1 MYVYEIICQIRQ
13 IQLLI
18 SDCIFLDE
26 NVGKM
31 KKKIEYVYS
40 TTRGYRFIFLLLFI
54 FVIGN
59 TLTTLLFPFMIGKI
73 VDSIFYTQNFGLF
86 YTYFFIYF
94 GIYMGNQLIN
104 CGLNFCYAHLKSTYL
119 VNIKKNCFEKIQR
132 LKASFFSA
140 INTGD
145 VINRINVDI
154 DKFLD
159 FIHFNLFF
167 SISDALHLLGGISY
181 ILCISKLLGV
191 ICIIIIPAMYY
202 ITKYFTGIL
211 TKMNREIEGKRGGLS
226 AWIFEIM
233 TGLTELKLLNANH
246 KMSADY
252 MEYSQEIVNEEISVS
267 YKNIQAQRANVFILL
282 MGQLVFYV
290 VSAYCI
296 SSGRM
301 SVGQFVA
308 GCTYFTTC
316 SAYYKNFIG
325 RVSDV
330 VKNMISIERVYEIML
345 YDEEKEENEGIM
357 AEALKGDI
365 KFSNVKF
372 SYGDTVVLNGIDFEI
387 SAGEYVAIVGKSGE
401 GKSTLV
407 NLLCGFYSHD
417 SGKILIDNK
426 NIQEYSLR
434 CLRDRIGVVS
444 QQNLLFEKS
453 VRYNL
458 IFSDESSRDDEI
470 RDVLRKVGL
479 INDIVNERE
488 GLDSTI
494 GVKGR
499 QLSGGQKQRLVI
511 ARMLLRKPDIL
522 VLDEATSAVDGE
534 SETNINDIIQN
545 EYKNN
550 TVISIAHRFSTI
562 LRADRIIVLNQG
574 KIIAQG
580 KHEELYGSCDLY
592 RNLYDN
598 ARGIEVG

>member
-1 MYVYEIICQIRQ
+1 
-13 IQLLI
+13 
-18 SDCIFLDE
+18 
-26 NVGKM
+26 M

-40 TTRGYRFIFLLLFI
+40 TTRGYRFTFLLLFI
-54 FVIGN
+54 FVMGN
-59 TLTTLLFPFMIGKI
+59 TLTTLLFPLMIGKI

-86 YTYFFIYF
+86 YTYFLIYF
-94 GIYMGNQLIN
+94 GIYMGNQIIN
-104 CGLNFCYAHLKSTYL
+104 CGLNFFYAHLKSTYL
-119 VNIKKNCFEKIQR
+119 VNIKKNCFKKVQR

-145 VINRINVDI
+145 VINRINVDV

-167 SISDALHLLGGISY
+167 SVSDAVHLLGGIGY

-191 ICIIIIPAMYY
+191 ICIISIPAMYY

-211 TKMNREIEGKRGGLS
+211 TKMNREIEGKRGRLS

-233 TGLTELKLLNANH
+233 SGLTELKLLNANH

-252 MEYSQEIVNEEISVS
+252 MEYSQKIVNEEISVS
-267 YKNIQAQRANVFILL
+267 YKSIQAQRANVFILL

-290 VSAYCI
+290 LSAYCI

-357 AEALKGDI
+357 AETLKGDI

-372 SYGDTVVLNGIDFEI
+372 SYGDKMVLNGIDFEI

-470 RDVLRKVGL
+470 RDVLKKVGL

-534 SETNINDIIQN
+534 SETSINDIIQN
-545 EYKNN
+545 EYKNH

-562 LRADRIIVLNQG
+562 LKADRIIVLNRG

-580 KHEELYGSCDLY
+580 KHEELYGLCDLY